1 MTSFPYVFVM
11 ESDLDPRILSL
22 AIARMVGA
30 LANSFLVIVLPLYIG
45 SEVVTLPGFV
55 GTAIDLGGI
64 DFTLTT
70 ELLIGIVL
78 SLFGFLNSLG
88 QPFTGA
94 LSDRTGKRR
103 IFLLTGLT
111 LVATGSA
118 GYVFFTDYVAI
129 LLMRALQGV
138 GAAFTIPVAV
148 ALVNELSDP
157 DERGGNFGLFN
168 TFRLIGF
175 GVGPL
180 LAGGVVAAGPYDV
193 GQLTLAGLSTPAVTI
208 SGFDAAFL
216 VAVAGAAVSFGLI
229 TLLISDP
236 ERTETEAGESISIR
250 IRDPDGPG
258 LDPVFALGLA
268 TVVMALSIAIF
279 APLGNVINTR
289 LDQGTFSFSVQFGAT
304 VLANV
309 LFQTLIG
316 RLSDRY
322 GRRPFLVGGFIL
334 LLPTTLA
341 QGFVGLLAAP
351 FAGVSI
357 VDASLLMILAR
368 FLQGVAVAAVFAPSL
383 ALAGDLAGE
392 GQSGSTLSVLTVGFG
407 LGVAFGTL
415 FSGIL
420 VGFGFAVPFV
430 VATVGGGVGL
440 YLVWTQVEETV
451 PDAVPVPIPAVGD
464 R

>member
-1 MTSFPYVFVM
+1 M
-11 ESDLDPRILSL
+11 ETDLDPRILSL
-22 AIARMVGA
+22 AIARMIGA

-45 SEVVTLPGFV
+45 SELVTLPGFV
-55 GTAIDLGGI
+55 GTAIDFSGI
-64 DFTLTT
+64 EFTFTT

-78 SLFGFLNSLG
+78 SLFGFLNSFG

-94 LSDRTGKRR
+94 LSDRTGRR
-103 IFLLTGLT
+103 KAFLLTGLT
-111 LVATGSA
+111 LVAIGSA

-157 DERGGNFGLFN
+157 GERGGNFGLFN

-180 LAGGVVAAGPYDV
+180 LAGGVVEAGPYEIGGLAV
-193 GQLTLAGLSTPAVTI
+193 GAISTAAVTV

-216 VAVAGAAVSFGLI
+216 VAVAGAAVSFVLI
-229 TLLISDP
+229 AVLIDDP
-236 ERTETEAGESISIR
+236 EQTDTDAGEDISIR
-250 IRDPDGPG
+250 VRDPDGPG
-258 LDPVFALGLA
+258 LDPVFALGVA
-268 TVVMALSIAIF
+268 TVVMALSIAIY
-279 APLGNVINTR
+279 APLGNVINER
-289 LDQGTFSFSVQFGAT
+289 LDQEPFLFSVQFGAT

-309 LFQTLIG
+309 FFQTPIG

-322 GRRPFLVGGFIL
+322 GRRPFLLFGFVL
-334 LLPTTLA
+334 LLPTTIA
-341 QGFVGLLAAP
+341 QGFIGVLAVP
-351 FAGVSI
+351 FAGVAV
-357 VDASLLMILAR
+357 VDASLLMVIAR
-368 FLQGVAVAAVFAPSL
+368 FFQGVAVAAVFAPSL

-407 LGVAFGTL
+407 LGIAFGTL

-430 VATVGGGVGL
+430 VATAGGSVGL

-451 PDAVPVPIPAVGD
+451 TDAVPVPVPAIGG

>member
-1 MTSFPYVFVM
+1 M
-11 ESDLDPRILSL
+11 ETDLDPQILSL
-22 AIARMVGA
+22 AVARMVGA

-45 SEVVTLPGFV
+45 SELVTLPGFV
-55 GTAIDLGGI
+55 GTVIDLGGVE
-64 DFTLTT
+64 FTLTT

-78 SLFGFLNSLG
+78 SLFGFLNSFG

-94 LSDRTGKRR
+94 LSDRTGRR
-103 IFLLTGLT
+103 KIFLLTGLT

-118 GYVFFTDYVAI
+118 GYVFFTDYAAI
-129 LLMRALQGV
+129 LLMRALQGI

-148 ALVNELSDP
+148 ALVNELSEP

-175 GVGPL
+175 GIGPL
-180 LAGGVVAAGPYDV
+180 LAGSVVAAGPYEV
-193 GQLTLAGLSTPAVTI
+193 GQITLAGRSTAAVVV

-216 VAVAGAAVSFGLI
+216 VAVAGAVVSFGLI

-236 ERTETEAGESISIR
+236 EGTDTDAGENISIR
-250 IRDPDGPG
+250 MRDPDGPG

-268 TVVMALSIAIF
+268 TVVMALSIAIY
-279 APLGNVINTR
+279 APLGNVINAR
-289 LDQGTFSFSVQFGAT
+289 LDQGTFLFSVQFGAT

-309 LFQTLIG
+309 LLQTPIG

-322 GRRPFLVGGFIL
+322 GRRPFLLFGFVL
-334 LLPTTLA
+334 LLPTTFA
-341 QGFVGLLAAP
+341 QGFISLLAAP
-351 FAGVSI
+351 FAGI
-357 VDASLLMILAR
+357 PLVDASLLMILAR

-392 GQSGSTLSVLTVGFG
+392 GTSGSTLSLLTMGFG

-420 VGFGFAVPFV
+420 VGFGFAVPFI
-430 VATVGGGVGL
+430 VATAGGSVGL

-451 PDAVPVPIPAVGD
+451 TDTVPVPAIGGQ
-464 R
+464 